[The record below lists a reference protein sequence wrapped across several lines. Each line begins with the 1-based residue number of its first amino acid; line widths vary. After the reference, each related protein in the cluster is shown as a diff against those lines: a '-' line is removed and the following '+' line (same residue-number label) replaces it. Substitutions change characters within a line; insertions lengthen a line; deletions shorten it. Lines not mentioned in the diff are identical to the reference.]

1 MKIHRMIIVLAVC
14 SVAVP
19 MFAQSQIGGGVCTS
33 ASLNGAYSLTLTGR
47 DVSSSVVFTK
57 VTQGIGTAT
66 FDGLSK
72 VTFGLTTNVN
82 QTAGL
87 SQILSGTYS
96 MQANCIGV
104 LNITSGDTATFSLE
118 SYNQGK
124 DFLITGQ
131 DATYSYSGSGVLLP
145 TTCSASQL
153 NGSYS
158 FNGNGF
164 ALASGV
170 ISGVNNISGTL
181 QFDGISGVAG
191 TWYVAAGTSNAT
203 STVTGQFAVTAS
215 CVGTGTVSDTR
226 GNTYSLLFTVT
237 ATNGSNFLFGGAG
250 PALMFTSS
258 GRAL

>member
-1 MKIHRMIIVLAVC
+1 MK
-14 SVAVP
+14 
-19 MFAQSQIGGGVCTS
+19 
-33 ASLNGAYSLTLTGR
+33 
-47 DVSSSVVFTK
+47 VS
-57 VTQGIGTAT
+57 QGIGTAT

-72 VTFGLTTNVN
+72 VTFSLTTNLN

-87 SQILSGTYS
+87 SQTLSGTYS

-104 LNITSGDTATFSLE
+104 LSITSGDSATFSLE

-131 DATYSYSGSGVLLP
+131 DANYSYSGSGVSLP
-145 TTCSASQL
+145 ATCTASQL

-181 QFDGISGVAG
+181 QFDGISGVSG
-191 TWYVAAGTSNAT
+191 TWYVAAGTSNTT
-203 STVTGQFAVTAS
+203 STVTGQYAVTAACTGS
-215 CVGTGTVSDTR
+215 GTVSDSR

-237 ATNGSNFLFGGAG
+237 TTNGANFLFGGAS
-250 PALMFTSS
+250 PALMFTSN

>member
-1 MKIHRMIIVLAVC
+1 MNIHRMLIVLAAC
-14 SVAVP
+14 SASVP
-19 MFAQSQIGGGVCTS
+19 LLAQSQIGGGACSS
-33 ASLNGAYSLTLTGR
+33 ASVSGAYSLTLTGR

-57 VTQGIGTAT
+57 VSQGIGTAT

-72 VTFGLTTNVN
+72 VTFSLTTNLN
-82 QTAGL
+82 QTAGV
-87 SQILSGTYS
+87 SQTLSGTYS

-104 LNITSGDTATFSLE
+104 LNITSGDTATYSLE

-131 DATYSYSGSGVLLP
+131 DATYSYAGSGVLLP
-145 TTCSASQL
+145 TACSTSQL
-153 NGSYS
+153 SGNYS

-164 ALASGV
+164 SLASGV

-181 QFDGISGVAG
+181 QFDGISAVTG
-191 TWYVAAGTSNAT
+191 TWYIAAGTSNTT

-215 CVGTGTVSDTR
+215 CTGTGTVTDSR

-237 ATNGSNFLFGGAG
+237 ATSGSSFLFGGAG
-250 PALMFTSS
+250 PTLMFIGN
-258 GRAL
+258 GRTL